1 LHRLRF
7 ITELVFIS
15 VVVRGL
21 VTIIPTR
28 SFVIVVF
35 EKDPSD
41 DDEGEDDDDE
51 DDDEQE
57 EDDSSPEL
65 MVRLESLNFFSRVD
79 IDDA

>member
-7 ITELVFIS
+7 ITEFVFNS

-28 SFVIVVF
+28 SFVVVVF

-41 DDEGEDDDDE
+41 DDEGEEEDE
-51 DDDEQE
+51 VDEEVE
-57 EDDSSPEL
+57 EDDSSPVQ
-65 MVRLESLNFFSRVD
+65 MVRLLSRNFVARVVD